1 MTQISSKNDYFK
13 MFRSYPDVVH
23 VEDMR
28 KMLGGIGRTTA
39 YALLKSGKMQS
50 VKIGRMYLIPKV
62 NIIKFLYEN
71 NK

>member
-1 MTQISSKNDYFK
+1 

-39 YALLKSGKMQS
+39 YALLKSGKIQS

>member
-39 YALLKSGKMQS
+39 YALLKSGKIQS

-62 NIIKFLYEN
+62 NVIKFLYEN

>member
-39 YALLKSGKMQS
+39 YALLKSGKIQS
-50 VKIGRMYLIPKV
+50 VKIERMYLIPKV
-62 NIIKFLYEN
+62 NVIKFLYEN

>member
-1 MTQISSKNDYFK
+1 MMQISSKNDYFK

-39 YALLKSGKMQS
+39 YALLKSGKIQS

>member
-62 NIIKFLYEN
+62 NVIKFLYEN

>member
-39 YALLKSGKMQS
+39 YALLKSGKIQS

>member
-23 VEDMR
+23 VEGMR

-39 YALLKSGKMQS
+39 YALLKSGKIQS

-62 NIIKFLYEN
+62 NVIKFLYEN